1 MKNKFIKNTFILI
14 LGGFITKIMGM
25 IIKIIMT
32 RNITE
37 NAMSMYMLTLPTY
50 NLFLTIFTLSLTQ
63 VISKLSSEKKIS
75 NKILISNSFIISIFI
90 SIIGS
95 IILLLMI
102 KPITIML
109 HNKDLYYPLLSSILS
124 LPFISISASIKGYFF
139 GENKMHVVVI
149 SNLFEQLIR
158 IIMFMLILPKI
169 NNNILSVSFI
179 VGSNMLSELVAI
191 FTLSIFIPKSNI
203 SLRSIRINIAVIKDI
218 LKIAI
223 PNTLSKLI
231 GVISYFFEPIILT
244 NLLLLNGYSN
254 KYISLEYG
262 IINGYTIQLLLL
274 PSFFTNAISTS
285 IIPLISNAYSNK
297 RYDYIKKK
305 IMQIILLSLMI
316 GISYTSIV
324 MYKKEYIMNLIYNT
338 NNGVNY
344 INIMAPVFILL
355 YLEGPINSI
364 LITFNKSKFILK
376 TSIISIIL
384 KYSLMILLSFLKFG
398 IYSFIIPMLI
408 NIIFIVLI
416 NSIKIKK
423 EINSFL

>member
-90 SIIGS
+90 SIVGS

-139 GENKMHVVVI
+139 GENKMNVVVI

-203 SLRSIRINIAVIKDI
+203 SLRSIKININAIKDI

-244 NLLLLNGYSN
+244 NLLLINGYSN

-285 IIPLISNAYSNK
+285 IIPLISNAYSNRK
-297 RYDYIKKK
+297 YDYIKKK
-305 IMQIILLSLMI
+305 IMQIILLSLLI

>member
-90 SIIGS
+90 SIVGS

-191 FTLSIFIPKSNI
+191 FTLSIFVPKSNI

-244 NLLLLNGYSN
+244 NLLLINGYSN

-297 RYDYIKKK
+297 KYDYIKKK
-305 IMQIILLSLMI
+305 IMQIILLSLLI

>member
-90 SIIGS
+90 SIVGS

-244 NLLLLNGYSN
+244 NLLLINGYSN

-297 RYDYIKKK
+297 KYDYIKKK
-305 IMQIILLSLMI
+305 IMQIILLSLLI

>member
-90 SIIGS
+90 SIVGS

-191 FTLSIFIPKSNI
+191 FTLSIFVPKSNI

-244 NLLLLNGYSN
+244 NLLLINGYSN

-297 RYDYIKKK
+297 KYDYIKKK
-305 IMQIILLSLMI
+305 IMQIILLSLLI

-376 TSIISIIL
+376 TSITSIIL

>member
-1 MKNKFIKNTFILI
+1 MKNKFIKNTFILV

-50 NLFLTIFTLSLTQ
+50 YLFLTIFTLSLTQ

-244 NLLLLNGYSN
+244 NLLLINGYSN

-297 RYDYIKKK
+297 KYDYIKKK